1 MIMLDNQDRTQL
13 LNRIQNLIDHSF
25 KSKENADVQFIFNND
40 FTVPKS
46 SGVEN
51 FAVTVLTDPF
61 SPEYD
66 YQEYFIAANIKE
78 DQLEN
83 FEILK
88 KIRFQSCMKIDLLRY
103 DIDFE
108 KDGIYFKDLEMERHN
123 NYLYQSIMRKLFNR
137 DSSWYYKIAEEK
149 EDSQFVDYYRHCTMI
164 SSRQF
169 FRTAYLG
176 NIELFEDDIF
186 KKTLSNNLNFIF
198 NLQVTPD
205 DINEG
210 NIQLIADNLKLIRY

>member
-1 MIMLDNQDRTQL
+1 MLDNQSKQQL
-13 LNRIQNLIDHSF
+13 LNRIQNLIEHSCN
-25 KSKENADVQFIFNND
+25 SKEHSDFQFIFDNY

-46 SGVEN
+46 SGIEN

-61 SPEYD
+61 SSEYD

-108 KDGIYFKDLEMERHN
+108 KDGIYFKDLSMERDN
-123 NYLYQSIMRKLFNR
+123 NSLYQSIIRKFFNR
-137 DSSWYYKIAEEK
+137 KNSSWYYKIAEEK
-149 EDSQFVDYYRHCTMI
+149 ENSQFVDYYRHCTML
-164 SSRQF
+164 SGQKF

-176 NIELFEDDIF
+176 NIELFKDEIF
-186 KKTLSNNLNFIF
+186 KKTLSDNLNFIS
-198 NLQVTPD
+198 NLQLTPD
-205 DINEG
+205 DIKED
-210 NIQLIADNLKLIRY
+210 NIESIANNLKLIMY